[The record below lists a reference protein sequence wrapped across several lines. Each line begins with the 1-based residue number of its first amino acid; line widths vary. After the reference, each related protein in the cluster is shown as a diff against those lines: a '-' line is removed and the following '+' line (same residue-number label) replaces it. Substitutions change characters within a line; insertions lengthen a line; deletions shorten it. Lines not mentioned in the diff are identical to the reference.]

1 MHALLPCHFRVE
13 GGGQQL
19 AGTHCNNSSRPL
31 QIGCVGGM
39 GRVCRLHLGKDLDVR
54 PHPFHPRAANEN
66 GVHGSHALFG
76 RAEIQ
81 ALELK
86 VGLERFP
93 LAPEGIAPDSDIQAA
108 KGLLRIA
115 GKIGGGVRNVMG
127 EEDHPGA
134 GSIDGQ
140 PFGDMLPQRVRE
152 LKGPR
157 QLVNGSGFS
166 PGNNEPV
173 QAVKLR
179 RTADPD
185 AGGAG
190 CLHGTQVLAKVALE
204 RQDTDAQS

>member
-19 AGTHCNNSSRPL
+19 ARTHCNNSSRPL

-39 GRVCRLHLGKDLDVR
+39 RRVCRLHLGKDLDVR
-54 PHPFHPRAANEN
+54 PHPFHPWASDEN
-66 GVHGSHALFG
+66 GMHRSHTLFG
-76 RAEIQ
+76 GAEVQ

-93 LAPEGIAPDSDIQAA
+93 LPPEGIAPHGDIQAA

-115 GKIGGGVRNVMG
+115 GKVGGGVRNVMG
-127 EEDHPGA
+127 EEDHTGA

-140 PFGDMLPQRVRE
+140 PFGDVLSQRVGE

-157 QLVNGSGFS
+157 QLVDGSGFS

-173 QAVKLR
+173 QAVQFR
-179 RTADPD
+179 RAADPD

-190 CLHGTQVLAKVALE
+190 CLNGTQVLAKVALE
-204 RQDTDAQS
+204 RQDADAQS